1 MSKRTKL
8 KFKKML
14 KKAEFVHADLEYHE
28 ELLTDAR
35 VEFNEAFLDT
45 ISNWPRRK
53 RVDWSW
59 HLKDVQN
66 ERAKKL
72 VEEAEKQRQEK
83 LAADRAEQD
92 TSIVKNKEVFVDG
105 ETGEEFYVNPDEV
118 DEIDIDDKKGIIKK
132 LYRKIAS
139 ETHPDKLVASGFS
152 QGEVERK
159 ESIFK
164 KAKEAYERDN
174 WYTLYSV
181 AVDLGIEVGEVD
193 EKHIDWIEED
203 IKLTMGRISKMGQ
216 LFIWVWYTSDDE
228 GKKRVMDQYFKQVY
242 KWPPDKG

>member
-1 MSKRTKL
+1 
-8 KFKKML
+8 ML

-28 ELLTDAR
+28 ELLTDAK

-118 DEIDIDDKKGIIKK
+118 DTW
-132 LYRKIAS
+132 RS
-139 ETHPDKLVASGFS
+139 
-152 QGEVERK
+152 
-159 ESIFK
+159 
-164 KAKEAYERDN
+164 
-174 WYTLYSV
+174 
-181 AVDLGIEVGEVD
+181 
-193 EKHIDWIEED
+193 
-203 IKLTMGRISKMGQ
+203 
-216 LFIWVWYTSDDE
+216 
-228 GKKRVMDQYFKQVY
+228 
-242 KWPPDKG
+242 